1 MGTHPI
7 FESDF
12 DCLTESSNRTNHAKS
27 ETSFDCFLFYAA
39 NISTN
44 WIENSST
51 QAANVTQKSS
61 GDETGSGVSNK
72 ERNLAIGLCCAL
84 GVLIISIIVYWIVH
98 RKRKRR
104 RLEEE
109 EKPIESISEE
119 QLPHATYLQTL
130 MTLAGET
137 LSRAN
142 NNETVPDVRSI
153 FESVTTNND
162 ESVNSTQEQEQLERI
177 DEHNDDDDVFEAPS
191 IVVTPSTPPVRPAAQ
206 HENRFQ
212 IKPI

>member
-12 DCLTESSNRTNHAKS
+12 DCLTESSNRTSHTKS
-27 ETSFDCFLFYAA
+27 EISFDLFLFYAA

-84 GVLIISIIVYWIVH
+84 GVLIISIIAYWIVH

-104 RLEEE
+104 RLEKE

-177 DEHNDDDDVFEAPS
+177 DEHNDDDDVFEAPRTVGS
-191 IVVTPSTPPVRPAAQ
+191 N
-206 HENRFQ
+206 ENLKQ
-212 IKPI
+212 Y